1 MNDSESPQPIE
12 NIDEAIAEFHRAA
25 RKKKA
30 MVFGVA
36 AVFAIAIGILVLVI
50 GVTVEAPATRY
61 EVKTLFLG
69 GALVVAGL
77 GAALSAYRLATGEVD
92 DAELGPTPGRYR

>member
-12 NIDEAIAEFHRAA
+12 NIDAAIAEFHRAA
-25 RKKKA
+25 RRKKA

-36 AVFAIAIGILVLVI
+36 AVCAIAIGVLLLVI
-50 GVTVEAPATRY
+50 GVFVEAPAARY

-69 GALVVAGL
+69 GALVVVGL
-77 GAALSAYRLATGEVD
+77 GAALSAYRLATGQVD
-92 DAELGPTPGRYR
+92 DAELGSTSNRFR